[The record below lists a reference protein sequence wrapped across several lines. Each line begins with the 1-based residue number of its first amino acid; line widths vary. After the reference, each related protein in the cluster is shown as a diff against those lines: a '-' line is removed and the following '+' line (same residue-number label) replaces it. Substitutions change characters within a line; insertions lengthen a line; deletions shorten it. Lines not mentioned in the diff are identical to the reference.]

1 MSNIV
6 KIALVQFESFI
17 NEPEKNAQKACAQ
30 VGEAAQNGAK
40 IVCFP
45 ELFSTGYQLD
55 LIGPHLPRTAETLE
69 GNTITSLRRAAKENG
84 VYVIAPIALEREM
97 KGVPYNTAVVI
108 DDQGEIMG
116 TYDKHHPCF
125 TEGCYFRAGTEFP
138 VFETK
143 YGKIGIIICY
153 DMGFCEPARIL
164 ALKGAEI
171 IFCPSAWRVQ
181 DEDIWDLNIP
191 QRALENQL
199 FLAAVNRY
207 GHEGEL
213 YMFGGSKVA
222 DARGR
227 IIAKST
233 KAAEEIIYAECDL
246 DTSSI
251 ERQNLGYLR
260 NRRPGNYREIIE
272 L

>member
-1 MSNIV
+1 MSRTV
-6 KIALVQFESFI
+6 KIALVQFESI
-17 NEPEKNAQKACAQ
+17 LNNPMENAKKACKQ
-30 VGEAAQNGAK
+30 VEESARNGAK

-55 LIGPHLPRTAETLE
+55 LIGPYLPKTAETLD
-69 GNTITSLRRAAKENG
+69 GYTITSLKKAAKENA
-84 VYVIAPIALEREM
+84 VYVIAPIALIREM

-108 DDQGEIMG
+108 DDNGEIIG

-227 IIAKST
+227 IIAKS
-233 KAAEEIIYAECDL
+233 KEASEEIIYAECDL
-246 DTSSI
+246 DSSAI

-260 NRRPGNYREIIE
+260 NRRPGNYRELVE